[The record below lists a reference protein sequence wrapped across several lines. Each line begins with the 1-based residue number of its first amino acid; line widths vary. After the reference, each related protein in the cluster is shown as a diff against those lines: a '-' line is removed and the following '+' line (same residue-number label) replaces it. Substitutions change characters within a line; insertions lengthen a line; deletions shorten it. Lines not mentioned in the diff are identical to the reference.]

1 MTTIDLNIKVKEKLK
16 EFKKSNGSKTYSD
29 AVALLLREN
38 ELLRGK
44 NER

>member
-1 MTTIDLNIKVKEKLK
+1 MATIDLNVKVKENLK
-16 EFKKSNGSKTYSD
+16 IFIKANGLKTYSD